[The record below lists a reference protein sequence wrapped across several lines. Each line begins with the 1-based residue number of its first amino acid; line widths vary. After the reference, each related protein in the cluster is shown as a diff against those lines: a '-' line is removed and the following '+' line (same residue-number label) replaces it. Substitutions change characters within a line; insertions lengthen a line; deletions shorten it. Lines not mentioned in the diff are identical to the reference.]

1 MTKKTLVPQTLA
13 FANIA
18 WRFAVECIPVWLP
31 SRTRCLDAIF
41 CRAVA
46 GIRYLWGVTV
56 GYQTSRLVGA
66 ILLAG
71 FAAAVAAFA
80 CCIFPLVFPAL
91 SNTSTEAVAFLFT
104 LRCLAI
110 AALGFSFSLIYA
122 SKIAP
127 PEWAHVLLWF
137 GIFFVAV
144 ETTVSWWYPSVAP
157 GM

>member
-1 MTKKTLVPQTLA
+1 MRCGIAAERCAATFRHIAALLTLYLVSLGVGA
-13 FANIA
+13 
-18 WRFAVECIPVWLP
+18 AVVY
-31 SRTRCLDAIF
+31 
-41 CRAVA
+41 RA
-46 GIRYLWGVTV
+46 
-56 GYQTSRLVGA
+56 SRLVGA
-66 ILLAG
+66 IILAG

-122 SKIAP
+122 SRMEP
-127 PEWAHVLLWF
+127 PEWARVLLWF

-144 ETTVSWWYPSVAP
+144 EITVSWSYPSVAP
-157 GM
+157 RM